1 MKKLLIPLLIF
12 IPIVASAQL
21 RTLTVP
27 QGGTGASTLTG
38 CLTGNG
44 TGAITGTGSP
54 CGSGGGGSGNVA
66 TSSAETSGYFPTWS
80 STSATPATLAGTS
93 QLFQNGS
100 SIGIGSTTPSHTLT
114 IASTT
119 SSQLTLSAGTGINQ
133 WAFRNAGGNFY
144 LSTTTV
150 AGTATTTSSAL
161 SILNSTGRV
170 GIGTAI
176 PVATLHLVTQAATR
190 EAVMKGSVADSPND
204 AFYVGNLTSL
214 SGSFVPAFAGFVDT
228 LAIRPSLNFQGLV
241 TAANDGANSSDFGL
255 VDFAAMRTTSTSD
268 PMNGS
273 LSAVVNRRLFTFRNG
288 DGTTNSDYKMVIMP
302 SGNTGI
308 ASTSP
313 WGLLSVNAN
322 ALTAGVPQFVVGSS
336 TATNF
341 IVANNGNVG
350 IGTTNPGVAL
360 DVNGNIN
367 SNEFIGLTQVNRFLK
382 VSAYS
387 NGTTRNALGS
397 DSSIANGTK
406 IALVLGAANEYSR
419 IDLRTAGD
427 VIFSQTGKVGISTT
441 TPAEALHIVGS
452 LRISKSDGTQPFT
465 TWGQGIAGLS
475 GTITANNSSS
485 AGNYVVSAEA
495 IAQRYL
501 DGNSSWLTS
510 PSGTAGNPISWTER
524 MRLSNTG
531 GLSLGSTYV
540 GTNPGGGSLILS
552 GNLGIGTSTPVG
564 RLHVDGGTSA
574 TTTTSFGKIGDATSK
589 SCFNAK
595 NTSGDGI
602 SFYFVGTSM
611 VVENNLCR

>member
-1 MKKLLIPLLIF
+1 M
-12 IPIVASAQL
+12 
-21 RTLTVP
+21 
-27 QGGTGASTLTG
+27 
-38 CLTGNG
+38 
-44 TGAITGTGSP
+44 
-54 CGSGGGGSGNVA
+54 
-66 TSSAETSGYFPTWS
+66 
-80 STSATPATLAGTS
+80 AG
-93 QLFQNGS
+93 
-100 SIGIGSTTPSHTLT
+100 
-114 IASTT
+114 
-119 SSQLTLSAGTGINQ
+119 
-133 WAFRNAGGNFY
+133 
-144 LSTTTV
+144 
-150 AGTATTTSSAL
+150 
-161 SILNSTGRV
+161 
-170 GIGTAI
+170 
-176 PVATLHLVTQAATR
+176 
-190 EAVMKGSVADSPND
+190 
-204 AFYVGNLTSL
+204 
-214 SGSFVPAFAGFVDT
+214 
-228 LAIRPSLNFQGLV
+228 
-241 TAANDGANSSDFGL
+241 
-255 VDFAAMRTTSTSD
+255 
-268 PMNGS
+268 
-273 LSAVVNRRLFTFRNG
+273 
-288 DGTTNSDYKMVIMP
+288 
-302 SGNTGI
+302 GNTGI
-308 ASTSP
+308 SSTTP
-313 WGLLSVNAN
+313 WARLSADTTS
-322 ALTAGVPQFVVGSS
+322 LSAGVPSFVVGSS
-336 TATNF
+336 TRTDLVVTQA
-341 IVANNGNVG
+341 GNVG
-350 IGTTNPGVAL
+350 IGTANPGVAL